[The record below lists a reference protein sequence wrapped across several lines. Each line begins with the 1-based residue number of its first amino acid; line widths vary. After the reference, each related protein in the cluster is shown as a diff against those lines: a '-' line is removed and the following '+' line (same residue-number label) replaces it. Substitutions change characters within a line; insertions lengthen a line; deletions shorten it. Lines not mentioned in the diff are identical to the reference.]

1 MPSSPSNGF
10 VSGVSAALL
19 GPFLMV
25 LGFMIWDDD
34 WTKKN
39 GSAFSLNM
47 FKCNLAALGFLIVI
61 LASEIIEKDEEQPLP
76 IPRGGNSLSEI
87 MGIVGMNI
95 SPFQNANVKF
105 LYISSI
111 IGILIG
117 DWTWLEGLK
126 YLGARK
132 VIIMDSLKPFLAAFT
147 GWVFFDEKFNNP
159 WTALIG
165 LTLTVLGVALVGFE
179 VGHDKEQEFRHGDGG
194 VVDTVQNRN
203 GDEIHATTIGK
214 DGEGKGVS
222 QALNYG
228 IFMSISNVALHTL
241 GACLTKKF
249 GVEMTTWEI
258 NFVRFGFSGVCMLI
272 VAILLQIRDRV
283 LQDPKGSKRQSSRFR
298 LSPSAK
304 HYNAIPT
311 TTTTTTTVVSL
322 DTSSIYSP
330 SHREARWYAM
340 PNLSRAS
347 WVRVTLGV
355 AFVSFMN
362 PALVNYAMFQI
373 PFALLLTLESIGPL
387 YTLPL
392 TLVMHK
398 QCPSLRA
405 SLGAA
410 FAVIG
415 IILLSLNGR
424 TY

>member
-1 MPSSPSNGF
+1 MLPSPSNSF
-10 VSGVSAALL
+10 ISGVSAALF

-61 LASEIIEKDEEQPLP
+61 CVTTIIESEEQLTSM
-76 IPRGGNSLSEI
+76 PRGGTMFTESIETL
-87 MGIVGMNI
+87 GMKI

-105 LYISSI
+105 LYASSI
-111 IGILIG
+111 VGLLIG

-147 GWVFFDEKFNNP
+147 GWVFFGENFGNP
-159 WTALIG
+159 LMASVG
-165 LTLTVLGVALVGFE
+165 LVLTVVGVALVGFE
-179 VGHDKEQEFRHGDGG
+179 VEHEKEHECLDEGGTMMGIESYQNNDEPQTMINEMDGG
-194 VVDTVQNRN
+194 GRED
-203 GDEIHATTIGK
+203 
-214 DGEGKGVS
+214 S

-228 IFMSISNVALHTL
+228 IFMSISNVVLHTL

-258 NFVRFGFSGVCMLI
+258 NFVRFGFSGVCML
-272 VAILLQIRDRV
+272 
-283 LQDPKGSKRQSSRFR
+283 S
-298 LSPSAK
+298 
-304 HYNAIPT
+304 
-311 TTTTTTTVVSL
+311 VSE
-322 DTSSIYSP
+322 
-330 SHREARWYAM
+330 R
-340 PNLSRAS
+340 
-347 WVRVTLGV
+347 
-355 AFVSFMN
+355 
-362 PALVNYAMFQI
+362 ALVNYAMFQI

-398 QCPSLRA
+398 QCPSFRA
-405 SLGAA
+405 LVGAV
-410 FAVIG
+410 FAVMG
-415 IILLSLNGR
+415 IILLSLSGR
-424 TY
+424 TN